1 MSIRILGDWELQA
14 MQASEDSEPIIHTA
28 VDDLESF
35 LWVLIWVIAHILQ
48 NDKRATSQNQGIS
61 IILATF
67 SGNLEIQ
74 RRKESDA
81 KEYWDDVVF
90 GGLIIEWMNTFREAR
105 KEVRQHTRN
114 LAKLSLDSL
123 EWQSACDGLEAYC
136 TTVYERVF
144 VSGFKHLGA
153 IRTYSDWDEV
163 VDANITW

>member
-1 MSIRILGDWELQA
+1 MRILGDWRLQA
-14 MQASEDSEPIIHTA
+14 IQASEPIIHTA

-48 NDKRATSQNQGIS
+48 NNERATSHNRGIL
-61 IILATF
+61 ILLETF
-67 SGNLEIQ
+67 SGNLIVQ
-74 RRKESDA
+74 RNKELDA
-81 KEYWDDVVF
+81 SEYWDDVVF
-90 GGLIIEWMNTFREAR
+90 GGLITEWMNTFREAR
-105 KEVRQHTRN
+105 KEVHQHTRN

-136 TTVYERVF
+136 TTVYERVL

-163 VDANITW
+163 VNANITR

>member
-14 MQASEDSEPIIHTA
+14 MQASEDSKPIIHTA

-48 NDKRATSQNQGIS
+48 NNKRATSQNPGIP

-67 SGNLEIQ
+67 SGKLGIQ
-74 RRKESDA
+74 RRKELDA
-81 KEYWDDVVF
+81 KDYWRDVVF
-90 GGLIIEWMNTFREAR
+90 LDLIIEWINIFREAR
-105 KEVRQHTRN
+105 ENVRQRTWN
-114 LAKLSLDSL
+114 LAKLSSDSP
-123 EWQSACDGLEAYC
+123 EWQSACDGLGAYC
-136 TTVYERVF
+136 TTVYERVL

-163 VDANITW
+163 VNANITR

>member
-1 MSIRILGDWELQA
+1 MRILGDWELQA
-14 MQASEDSEPIIHTA
+14 MRASEDSEPIIHTA

-48 NDKRATSQNQGIS
+48 NNERATLQNRGIS

-67 SGNLEIQ
+67 SGNFEIQ

-81 KEYWDDVVF
+81 SEWDDVVF
-90 GGLIIEWMNTFREAR
+90 GGLITEWINTFREAR

-123 EWQSACDGLEAYC
+123 EWQSACNGLGTYC
-136 TTVYERVF
+136 TTVYERVL

-163 VDANITW
+163 VNANITR